1 MGRSLR
7 TFLCKLAAGAVLA
20 VFLWAAAPAPS
31 FCADPEPAPA
41 ARIDIR
47 SDRLQVDNEK
57 RVAEFS
63 GNVVARQESTVIEAD
78 RLQVH
83 YKGNGGESVESLEKI
98 IASGNVRIRF
108 ENGLAETP
116 EAVYTIDTRV
126 FVLNGAGSRVT
137 SGNSHIVGEKIT
149 LRRDEGRITVEGG
162 GSRQVEAV
170 FYPED
175 ENKALPNDDAATG
188 DGSESDGSGATPSPQ

>member
-1 MGRSLR
+1 MGRSR
-7 TFLCKLAAGAVLA
+7 NTFRCKLAAGAALA

-31 FCADPEPAPA
+31 FCAEPEPAPSG
-41 ARIDIR
+41 RIDIR

-63 GNVVARQESTVIEAD
+63 GSVVARQQSTVIEAD
-78 RLQVH
+78 RLLVH
-83 YKGNGGESVESLEKI
+83 YTENGGETVESLEKI
-98 IASGNVRIRF
+98 VASGNVRIRF

-116 EAVYTIDTRV
+116 EAVYTIKTRV

-162 GSRQVEAV
+162 SSRQVEAI

-175 ENKALPNDDAATG
+175 ENKALPNGGAGTG
-188 DGSESDGSGATPSPQ
+188 DGSEADRSGKAPSPQ